1 MPTST
6 AEKLASPQV
15 RQFSVFL
22 QNKVGALLEVVKL
35 LNEHN
40 VATLALSIQDSS
52 ESSIT
57 RMIVSDPERVSRL
70 FHEHDIAFG
79 ECEVIVVELKEGAA
93 DLSKVLSTLLMAEV
107 NIIFSYP
114 LLIRPHGRAVL
125 VMHLD
130 DSDCSTAVLQT
141 SGFRLLSQA
150 DLSRLRSDERTRRR
164 ASCRDSRIGSLR
176 RSHDSPASPEGGPA
190 AGGDCDADDED

>member
-1 MPTST
+1 MTST
-6 AEKLASPQV
+6 AEKLDSPQV

-40 VATLALSIQDSS
+40 VVALALSIQDSS

-57 RMIVSDPERVSRL
+57 RMIVSDPERVSSL
-70 FHEHDIAFG
+70 FHEHEIAFG
-79 ECEVIVVELKEGAA
+79 ECEVLVVELEEGAA
-93 DLSKVLSTLLMAEV
+93 DLAKVLSTLLMAEV

-114 LLIRPHGRAVL
+114 MLIRPRGRAVL

-130 DSDCSTAVLQT
+130 DNECSSSVLRGG
-141 SGFRLLSQA
+141 GFRILSQG
-150 DLSRLRSDERTRRR
+150 DLSR
-164 ASCRDSRIGSLR
+164 
-176 RSHDSPASPEGGPA
+176 
-190 AGGDCDADDED
+190 

>member
-6 AEKLASPQV
+6 AEKLDSPQV

-40 VATLALSIQDSS
+40 VVALALSIQDSS

-57 RMIVSDPERVSRL
+57 RMIVSDPDRVSSL

-79 ECEVIVVELKEGAA
+79 ECEVLVVELKEGAA
-93 DLSKVLSTLLMAEV
+93 DLAKVLSTLLMAEV
-107 NIIFSYP
+107 NILFSYP
-114 LLIRPHGRAVL
+114 LLIRPRGRAVL

-130 DSDCSTAVLQT
+130 DSECSSAVLRS
-141 SGFRLLSQA
+141 SGFKILSQA
-150 DLSRLRSDERTRRR
+150 DLSR
-164 ASCRDSRIGSLR
+164 
-176 RSHDSPASPEGGPA
+176 
-190 AGGDCDADDED
+190 

>member
-35 LNEHN
+35 LKEHD

-79 ECEVIVVELKEGAA
+79 ECEVIAVELKEGAA
-93 DLSKVLSTLLMAEV
+93 DLAKVLSTLLMAEV

-150 DLSRLRSDERTRRR
+150 DLSR
-164 ASCRDSRIGSLR
+164 
-176 RSHDSPASPEGGPA
+176 
-190 AGGDCDADDED
+190 

>member
-57 RMIVSDPERVSRL
+57 RMIVSDPDRVSRL

-79 ECEVIVVELKEGAA
+79 ECEVLVVELKEGAA

-130 DSDCSTAVLQT
+130 DNDCSNAVLQT
-141 SGFRLLSQA
+141 SGFRILSQA
-150 DLSRLRSDERTRRR
+150 DLSR
-164 ASCRDSRIGSLR
+164 
-176 RSHDSPASPEGGPA
+176 
-190 AGGDCDADDED
+190 